1 MSPRQPDGTI
11 YLTVGGDWTQPAAG
25 ALRSLFDRVRRHRP
39 TLVIADLSDV
49 TVMDST
55 ALDALIEAH
64 RGLAATGCR
73 FELHNVPPHLGRQLQ
88 NTGLGRALP
97 VTDATP
103 TRRARPTA
111 PAPTGRRAAP
121 QPDLTPTAAGHIASG
136 KGPHHAPAD

>member
-64 RGLAATGCR
+64 RSLAATGCR
-73 FELHNVPPHLGRQLQ
+73 FERTTFHPTSGGSSRTPDSAERCQSPTPHQPGAH
-88 NTGLGRALP
+88 GLP
-97 VTDATP
+97 
-103 TRRARPTA
+103 RRPRP
-111 PAPTGRRAAP
+111 AAA
-121 QPDLTPTAAGHIASG
+121 QPRSRT
-136 KGPHHAPAD
+136 